1 MQKCDDVF
9 KGKVHNMLKSN
20 RQKSKKDLYNFTLW
34 HDNKSLHE
42 NCGTYIFVR

>member
-20 RQKSKKDLYNFTLW
+20 RQKSKKDLIT
-34 HDNKSLHE
+34 SLYDMTIE
-42 NCGTYIFVR
+42 ILT